1 MLCLRLIAP
10 LLGIVLL
17 SACALSSTKPA
28 TALPEP
34 SVPAEAPAS
43 LLVLA
48 NSQWQ
53 VLAVNN
59 GRQADSSVHDG
70 STLTLAFDTAGR
82 VKGNFGCNRFSAPY
96 TEVDN
101 SLRFGPVASTRKL
114 CAEPARLM
122 AQEAQMLAALASVA
136 SWHLEDTHLVLRS
149 ETGAVALV
157 MNRET
162 MPGTAA
168 QTLRSQ
174 VATLFG
180 TAWVVEDI
188 DGAGV
193 IENSRATLHFE
204 PDGRVYGHSS
214 CNTYRGHYNFTSE
227 GITVSQ
233 LASTK
238 MACAPSLTQQEQR
251 FHAALTAVHSFAF
264 NAEGALL
271 LFSGEQR
278 RILARR

>member
-17 SACALSSTKPA
+17 SACAMSSTNPA

-34 SVPAEAPAS
+34 SAPVEAPAR

-53 VLAVNN
+53 VLTVNN
-59 GRQADSSVHDG
+59 GRQTGSSVLSG

-82 VKGNFGCNRFSAPY
+82 VKGNSGCNRFSAPY
-96 TEVDN
+96 TETNN
-101 SLRFGPVASTRKL
+101 SLRFGPAAGTRKL
-114 CAEPARLM
+114 CAEPAGLM
-122 AQEAQMLAALASVA
+122 AQEAQMLAALARVA
-136 SWHLEDTHLVLRS
+136 SWHQEDTHLVLRT
-149 ETGAVALV
+149 EGGDLAL
-157 MNRET
+157 MLNRVT
-162 MPGTAA
+162 MPDAAA
-168 QTLRSQ
+168 QTLRNQ

-180 TAWVVEDI
+180 TEWVVEDI

-193 IENSRATLHFE
+193 IENARATLHFE

-214 CNTYRGHYNFTSE
+214 CNTYRGHYALTSE

-238 MACAPSLTQQEQR
+238 MACAPSLLQQEQR
-251 FHAALTAVHSFAF
+251 FHAALAAVHSFAF

-271 LFSGEQR
+271 LLSGEQR